1 MKVLFVSVFYNREH
15 CVDESV
21 NSMLEQ
27 SYDDLHI
34 VLWDDASTDNTFAE
48 LLKFKSERVSVLRSS
63 TNQGFTK
70 ALIEAINSNESD
82 LIAIHGSGDISHPY
96 RIVRQVEYLI
106 AHSDCGV
113 CGCHVSFTSES
124 VNLSGVSK
132 RNDSSFKDE
141 MRPPLTHGEVMFRR
155 SLYNQVG
162 GYREFFRMSQDYD
175 LWMRFRDQGVD
186 FGVVD
191 EVLYSTVSR
200 RDGVT
205 GRYKQR
211 YIQSFYAGIAHQCW
225 QQRQFGEVDDVDMYG
240 YDAWPFFK
248 CGRLFSDRMFAV
260 CRLAV
265 EAEDY
270 SFVFDA
276 AYRSL
281 LGGFTLR
288 MFMLFIFA
296 TADRLVGKFAFLR
309 LLRWCLR
316 LRDQNRETG

>member
-21 NSMLEQ
+21 NSMLDQ

-186 FGVVD
+186 FGVWIASDCSVIAFATKSKIRLND
-191 EVLYSTVSR
+191 NTHSINITKSTLQFSNKV
-200 RDGVT
+200 V
-205 GRYKQR
+205 
-211 YIQSFYAGIAHQCW
+211 GIS
-225 QQRQFGEVDDVDMYG
+225 V
-240 YDAWPFFK
+240 
-248 CGRLFSDRMFAV
+248 
-260 CRLAV
+260 
-265 EAEDY
+265 
-270 SFVFDA
+270 SFV
-276 AYRSL
+276 
-281 LGGFTLR
+281 
-288 MFMLFIFA
+288 
-296 TADRLVGKFAFLR
+296 V
-309 LLRWCLR
+309 
-316 LRDQNRETG
+316 